1 MLCYI
6 VCLVRR
12 KLGNNCFGYAFTD
25 LCIVIE
31 YKSKNIEINMRKY
44 LKLLFAN
51 MNYRDIIKDITEGKR
66 HVMPVYSKNFKKYK
80 R

>member
-12 KLGNNCFGYAFTD
+12 KLEIIALGMRFTD

-31 YKSKNIEINMRKY
+31 YKSKKY
-44 LKLLFAN
+44 RNKYEKISHILFTKLK
-51 MNYRDIIKDITEGKR
+51 K
-66 HVMPVYSKNFKKYK
+66 
-80 R
+80 

>member
-12 KLGNNCFGYAFTD
+12 KLEIIALGMRFTD

-44 LKLLFAN
+44 LKLLLQ
-51 MNYRDIIKDITEGKR
+51 I
-66 HVMPVYSKNFKKYK
+66 
-80 R
+80 

>member
-12 KLGNNCFGYAFTD
+12 KLEIIALGMRFTD

-31 YKSKNIEINMRKY
+31 YKSKKY
-44 LKLLFAN
+44 RNKYEKISQIIVAK
-51 MNYRDIIKDITEGKR
+51 MNYRDIIKT
-66 HVMPVYSKNFKKYK
+66 
-80 R
+80 